1 MEQST
6 LDKTLLEIKEG
17 MGRVDANLKTHIE
30 HDRGIHAA
38 LGSHE
43 NRIRA
48 LEDAALRQQT
58 YLKAITVLLS
68 GIVTLLLYGLRIWEA
83 IEKMFVR

>member
-1 MEQST
+1 MKADSC
-6 LDKTLLEIKEG
+6 
-17 MGRVDANLKTHIE
+17 
-30 HDRGIHAA
+30 
-38 LGSHE
+38 
-43 NRIRA
+43 